1 MLRLMLLFTLLYIR
15 SFPQFLDGTAIAT
28 YIADSRAS
36 RADRATMPGLN
47 NHADLPK
54 QLPQMKRQPHSPRPE
69 PTPAPA
75 NLIDLRLNG

>member
-1 MLRLMLLFTLLYIR
+1 
-15 SFPQFLDGTAIAT
+15 
-28 YIADSRAS
+28 
-36 RADRATMPGLN
+36 MPGLN

-54 QLPQMKRQPHSPRPE
+54 QLPQMKQQPHSPRPE